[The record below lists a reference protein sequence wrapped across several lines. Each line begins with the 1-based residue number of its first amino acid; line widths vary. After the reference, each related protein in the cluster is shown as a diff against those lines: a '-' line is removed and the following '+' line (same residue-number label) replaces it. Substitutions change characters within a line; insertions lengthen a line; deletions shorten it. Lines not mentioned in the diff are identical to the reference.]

1 MSQKEKD
8 YSLFKKYCEGDDS
21 ALTTLFEENRRP
33 LFAYI
38 YNMCGN
44 YATAEEVFQETWL
57 KVVKKREY
65 YFNKKGSFKGW
76 VSRIARNTFIDMSRK
91 KKALLTLDDD
101 SNDKY
106 VFEPEAHEQK
116 PDEVAVTNET
126 IAIIQVAL
134 NQLTEKQKEVFV
146 LRMEKGL
153 TFKEIAAI
161 QDTSV
166 NTVLARMNYATNK
179 MKEKLEKENLR

>member
-1 MSQKEKD
+1 MSQREKD

-21 ALTTLFEENRRP
+21 SLEILFEDNKRP

-65 YFNKKGSFKGW
+65 YFNRKGSFKGW

-91 KKALLTLDDD
+91 KKALLTLDNDD
-101 SNDKY
+101 EDKY
-106 VFEPEAHEQK
+106 VFEPEAHEQQ
-116 PDEVAVTNET
+116 PDEVAVSNE
-126 IAIIQVAL
+126 IIEIIQVAL
-134 NQLTEKQKEVFV
+134 NELPIKQKEVFI
-146 LRMEKGL
+146 LRMEKGM
-153 TFKEIAAI
+153 TFKEIAEI
-161 QDTSV
+161 QETSV
-166 NTVLARMNYATNK
+166 NTALARMNYATNK
-179 MKEKLEKENLR
+179 LKEKLEKENLR